1 MGYKLKRGGLD
12 NVQNGSG
19 NLQKN
24 LIVVV
29 GFGEEARTF
38 TLNILL
44 VFSPSTCITV
54 SFLKN
59 KLLRNNNN
67 KTTTAGCSAYGLEM
81 LGRGDVLSQLGGR
94 RKEEQ

>member
-1 MGYKLKRGGLD
+1 MRYKLKRGGLD
-12 NVQNGSG
+12 YVQNGSG

-54 SFLKN
+54 SF
-59 KLLRNNNN
+59 
-67 KTTTAGCSAYGLEM
+67 
-81 LGRGDVLSQLGGR
+81 
-94 RKEEQ
+94 